1 MARRKTPKPAASPSS
16 TVADLVAAMDRLAPP
31 GLAESWDNIGLLL
44 GRRGDPVSKVLLCID
59 LMP

>member
-44 GRRGDPVSKVLLCID
+44 GRRGDPV
-59 LMP
+59 